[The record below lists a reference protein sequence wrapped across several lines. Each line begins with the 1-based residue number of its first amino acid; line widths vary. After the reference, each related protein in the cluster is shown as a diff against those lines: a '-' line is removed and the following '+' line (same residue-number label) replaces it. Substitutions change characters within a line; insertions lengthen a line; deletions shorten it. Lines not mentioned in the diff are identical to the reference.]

1 MTLTSILLLFLPLIW
16 EVFNDSDGEA
26 KHRKVFSVIIRVII
40 AAAVSVIGWVLINK
54 PIIDGFI
61 LSLSIH
67 FFLFDYII
75 HWILIAGGIVEPRHG
90 QNWWS
95 YVGNTAVTD
104 RLKFWREWNPWIR
117 FGIRLGVLIAAV
129 LIYIF

>member
-75 HWILIAGGIVEPRHG
+75 HWILIAGGIVEPRNG
-90 QNWWS
+90 ETWWS
-95 YVGNTAVTD
+95 YIGSTAVTD
-104 RLKFWREWNPWIR
+104 RLRVWSNWGAWTRFW
-117 FGIRLGVLIAAV
+117 IRLGVLIAAIS
-129 LIYIF
+129 IYIF